1 MQVRAKSIQA
11 RAAKIN
17 RKLGGSHTPLYGGIV
32 PGMEEERAWE
42 IVQVVIELAPGSRQE
57 GDTYILPNDVAYV
70 IDRNGT
76 FIEAQWAE

>member
-1 MQVRAKSIQA
+1 
-11 RAAKIN
+11 
-17 RKLGGSHTPLYGGIV
+17 
-32 PGMEEERAWE
+32 MEEERAWE